1 MTFRNRHRM
10 SLAPKPNPS
19 PFSMMKINVTK
30 FIIFVTDS
38 IAMSHIDD
46 LTNDVAV
53 DLAMMWIAMVTWLM
67 TW

>member
-1 MTFRNRHRM
+1 
-10 SLAPKPNPS
+10 
-19 PFSMMKINVTK
+19 MMKINVINN
-30 FIIFVTDS
+30 IIFVTDS